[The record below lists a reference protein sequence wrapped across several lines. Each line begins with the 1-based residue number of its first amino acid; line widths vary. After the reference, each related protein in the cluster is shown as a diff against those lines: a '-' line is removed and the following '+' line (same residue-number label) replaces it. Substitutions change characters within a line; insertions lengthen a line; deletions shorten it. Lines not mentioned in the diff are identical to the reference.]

1 MPAPATSTHTV
12 PRATQPCGR
21 ANELRPPPRNLE
33 KSVVGIL
40 PTRGCGALPHY
51 LAVQRRTSARHSRGV
66 IVFARACTWSRL
78 LVQISAG
85 HLSLR
90 NWCEYRAAIRN
101 VHSPSCLAIVLASA
115 LSIPNINSYGGKYH
129 PQGEDLQPP
138 TPLLIAVLR
147 LRADAVKAAS
157 HPPDLARRLAS

>member
-66 IVFARACTWSRL
+66 IVFARACDVHAHGTARDTAVRACKRAQTPPEKSREICGRNSSDKGL
-78 LVQISAG
+78 WRVTSRGCGACASQPRG
-85 HLSLR
+85 NCVCPRLR
-90 NWCEYRAAIRN
+90 RPRTRYRARHSRAGVQTSSDPPREISRN
-101 VHSPSCLAIVLASA
+101 LW
-115 LSIPNINSYGGKYH
+115 
-129 PQGEDLQPP
+129 
-138 TPLLIAVLR
+138 
-147 LRADAVKAAS
+147 
-157 HPPDLARRLAS
+157 